1 MESYPQVFKPLKEF
15 FEERGNDCVLTTVD
29 DTPMLRAVV
38 PLLED
43 GRGLVI
49 MEIFSIDYCEG
60 TELLNLY
67 TTMTKDN
74 GPGMENLR
82 KAANDWNLDSMA
94 GGYGVYGQPGEL
106 FHRHTLA
113 LATELPQA
121 VKDQMALE
129 ALYITMDEVTRRLPD
144 AIRILNGRA

>member
-94 GGYGVYGQPGEL
+94 GG
-106 FHRHTLA
+106 
-113 LATELPQA
+113 
-121 VKDQMALE
+121 
-129 ALYITMDEVTRRLPD
+129 
-144 AIRILNGRA
+144 

>member
-1 MESYPQVFKPLKEF
+1 
-15 FEERGNDCVLTTVD
+15 
-29 DTPMLRAVV
+29 
-38 PLLED
+38 
-43 GRGLVI
+43 
-49 MEIFSIDYCEG
+49 
-60 TELLNLY
+60 
-67 TTMTKDN
+67 
-74 GPGMENLR
+74 
-82 KAANDWNLDSMA
+82 MA

-144 AIRILNGRA
+144 AIRILNGRV